1 MYYII
6 GMVSIDCEGLSCNQ
20 FVFLCWLK
28 TKSNFL
34 IFIPLGLILQRM
46 TQTAFYRARRWLQT
60 IREKFVLLICDTFGV
75 FWFLSLEYVIFYCFS
90 FRIPSQLKRVQPH
103 L

>member
-1 MYYII
+1 MQ
-6 GMVSIDCEGLSCNQ
+6 SICFSLLAQNEKQ
-20 FVFLCWLK
+20 F
-28 TKSNFL
+28 S

-60 IREKFVLLICDTFGV
+60 IREKCVLLICDTFCV

-103 L
+103 LQRNPVK